1 VCKSAISAFHNWC
14 FNMGAEI
21 LRTLRRPHLHL
32 TKYKNSR
39 TGRPGK
45 KKKKKPDGL
54 WNKLKMLHLRFSIS
68 LIWETCYRRKFEDTR
83 HIKAKAYQ
91 CLTSKHT
98 MRQWKLLSQVPK
110 ADAQTLNITPYCSS
124 DPWLNKRCITLHI
137 QLRSNPFISECRRQ
151 SILYGNSLR
160 KHQISTFSITHDIHH

>member
-1 VCKSAISAFHNWC
+1 VLSII
-14 FNMGAEI
+14 GALTWGQKYSELWDAPICI
-21 LRTLRRPHLHL
+21 LLN
-32 TKYKNSR
+32 TK
-39 TGRPGK
+39 TQGLADQE